1 VAQAPGEWNHNV
13 HYHRLVF
20 DALPARCESA
30 LDVGCGTGRLTREL
44 RRVVPSVTGVDR
56 DERCIAAARARAG
69 AEGGAD
75 GLEYRCGDFL
85 DLPLPAGGYDL
96 VTAVASVHHV
106 DTEAALRRM
115 RDLLRPGGVL
125 VVIGLARDSTPLDLV
140 RLVPATVH
148 HRVQSLRHRFRPG
161 PGGLI
166 TDGVKVPVVWPPAL
180 TYRQVRRLARTLLPG
195 MRFRRHLLWRYS
207 IRWRKPG

>member
-1 VAQAPGEWNHNV
+1 MASDEWNHNV
-13 HYHRLVF
+13 HYHRVVF
-20 DALPARCESA
+20 EAIPDGCASA

-44 RRVVPSVTGVDR
+44 RQVVPSVTGIDR
-56 DERCIAAARARAG
+56 DERCIEAARARAG
-69 AEGGAD
+69 TD
-75 GLEYRCGDFL
+75 GLDYRQGDFL
-85 DLPLPAGGYDL
+85 ALPLPSGGFDL
-96 VTAVASVHHV
+96 VAAVASVHHME
-106 DTEAALRRM
+106 TAAALSRM

-125 VVIGLARDSTPLDLV
+125 VVIGLARESTPLDFA
-140 RLVPATVH
+140 RLVPAVVNV
-148 HRVQSLRHRFRPG
+148 RVQRFRHRSRPG
-161 PGGLI
+161 PGGLV